1 MGSLLGIL
9 GLFTLLSIALLLSEN
24 RSAINIKTV
33 LYGLIFQLIFA
44 LFILKTPF
52 GAPIF
57 SFLDKSIN
65 ILISFSSSGSD
76 FLFKS
81 YIDGVGFHPGLIN
94 FAFSTCLLYTS
105 PSPRD

>member
-57 SFLDKSIN
+57 SFLDL
-65 ILISFSSSGSD
+65 ILSD
-76 FLFKS
+76 FEKNNLKNKILDLR
-81 YIDGVGFHPGLIN
+81 YQNGFSVTQI
-94 FAFSTCLLYTS
+94 
-105 PSPRD
+105 